1 MDRSAKKMKNP
12 LRLVSGKGLKYILSS
27 FFLVT
32 LVSII
37 LIVLVI
43 SGRERKAVKEDV
55 ENRKRTDR
63 ALMDSLGFGMEDFYR
78 ESRDMQDG
86 IIYPLRQPRR
96 FWSREV
102 VDSYWI
108 DPAEA
113 GLQTLTEDNDKLIL
127 ESLDVLEEKQP

>member
-1 MDRSAKKMKNP
+1 MKNP

>member
-1 MDRSAKKMKNP
+1 MKNP

-32 LVSII
+32 LVSIV

>member
-1 MDRSAKKMKNP
+1 M
-12 LRLVSGKGLKYILSS
+12 
-27 FFLVT
+27 
-32 LVSII
+32 
-37 LIVLVI
+37 I